1 MEWYAAV
8 ILKEPKRL
16 SGGVTMATSSIF
28 DNVKITDPKEVERF
42 VAALEESE
50 KAQINKP
57 VAKSYPVL
65 KDLDEIRRLMA
76 KRKSAK

>member
-1 MEWYAAV
+1 
-8 ILKEPKRL
+8 
-16 SGGVTMATSSIF
+16 MATSSIF
-28 DNVKITDPKEVERF
+28 DSVKITDPKEVERF

-57 VAKSYPVL
+57 VAKSYPAL

-76 KRKSAK
+76 KRKQAK

>member
-1 MEWYAAV
+1 
-8 ILKEPKRL
+8 
-16 SGGVTMATSSIF
+16 MATSSIF

-57 VAKSYPVL
+57 IAKSYPV
-65 KDLDEIRRLMA
+65 
-76 KRKSAK
+76 

>member
-1 MEWYAAV
+1 
-8 ILKEPKRL
+8 
-16 SGGVTMATSSIF
+16 MATSSIF
-28 DNVKITDPKEVERF
+28 HNIKITDTKEVERF
-42 VAALEESE
+42 VTALEESE

-57 VAKSYPVL
+57 VPKSYPAL

>member
-1 MEWYAAV
+1 MEWYIDV
-8 ILKEPKRL
+8 ILNEPKRL

-50 KAQINKP
+50 KAQIN
-57 VAKSYPVL
+57 
-65 KDLDEIRRLMA
+65 
-76 KRKSAK
+76 